1 MSGVIAG
8 FTVIFLVVG
17 IGFLLGRAGTLGT
30 TATEVL
36 SRLVF
41 FVCTPALL
49 FHSLVTANLRDVFS
63 PTLVIAGGT
72 ALTIGLAYT
81 VIARLWLH
89 RSVPELVIG
98 ALSSSYVNSVN
109 LGVPIAMY
117 VLDDRSFIAPLLLF
131 QILVYSPIALVA
143 LDLSTSDLSSGGGRR
158 VWRDAI
164 VTPLTNPILIGGA
177 AGLLV
182 SGLGWSLPS
191 AILDPFRMLGDA
203 SVPLALLVF
212 GLSLAAGRGSRDA
225 NAPDRHRDLALAAA
239 MKMAAMP
246 ALAYAV
252 ARWGFG
258 FSGHQLFAQV
268 VIAALPTAQNV
279 LVYAVRYRRGRELA
293 RDSALVTTLASI
305 PVIAVVAIVL
315 G

>member
-17 IGFLLGRAGTLGT
+17 IGLALGRAGTLGP

-49 FHSLVTANLRDVFS
+49 FHSLVTADLRDVFS
-63 PTLVIAGGT
+63 STLVIAGGT
-72 ALTIGLAYT
+72 ALTIGLLYA

-89 RSVPELVIG
+89 RSPADLMIG

-131 QILVYSPIALVA
+131 QILLYSPIALTVLDITA
-143 LDLSTSDLSSGGGRR
+143 LPAGGRR

-164 VTPLTNPILIGGA
+164 VTPLTNPILLGGV
-177 AGLLV
+177 AGLVV
-182 SGLGWSLPS
+182 SGLHWHPPS
-191 AILDPFRMLGDA
+191 ALLDPFRMLGDA

-212 GLSLAAGRGSRDA
+212 GLSLSARRKGTSDDGEPRPTRDV
-225 NAPDRHRDLALAAA
+225 ALAAVL
-239 MKMAAMP
+239 KMLAMP
-246 ALAYAV
+246 ALAYAIS
-252 ARWGFG
+252 RWGFG
-258 FSGHQLFAQV
+258 LSGHHLFAQV

-279 LVYAVRYRRGRELA
+279 LVYAVRYQRGQAMA
-293 RDSALVTTLASI
+293 RDAALVTTLASI
-305 PVIAVVAIVL
+305 PVIAVIAVVL

>member
-1 MSGVIAG
+1 MSGVVAG
-8 FTVIFLVVG
+8 FTVIFLVIG
-17 IGFLLGRAGTLGT
+17 IGYGLGRSGTLGP
-30 TATEVL
+30 TATDVL

-49 FHSLVTANLRDVFS
+49 FHSLVSANLRDVFS
-63 PTLVIAGGT
+63 STLVIAGGT
-72 ALTIGLAYT
+72 ALTIGLVY
-81 VIARLWLH
+81 VIVARLWL
-89 RSVPELVIG
+89 RRDLPDLVIG

-143 LDLSTSDLSSGGGRR
+143 LDLSAERPR
-158 VWRDAI
+158 VIRDVI
-164 VTPLTNPILIGGA
+164 VTPLTNPILLGGA
-177 AGLLV
+177 AGLIV
-182 SGLGWSLPS
+182 SGLGWHPPQ
-191 AILDPFRMLGDA
+191 AIMDPFRMLGDA

-212 GLSLAAGRGSRDA
+212 GLSLAARRAASASEEHLPNPRRDV
-225 NAPDRHRDLALAAA
+225 ALASAL
-239 MKMAAMP
+239 KMVAMP
-246 ALAYAV
+246 ALAYVV

-258 FSGHQLFAQV
+258 LAGHHLFAQV

-279 LVYAVRYRRGRELA
+279 LVYAVRYQRGQAVA
-293 RDSALVTTLASI
+293 RDCALVTTLAAI
-305 PVIAVVAIVL
+305 PIITILALAL